1 MVKINEIIRHT
12 FKALRHELGHD
23 RPRDTRPMWLQRLSA
38 DSDFCRAVVANGYL
52 TEAQMQHAVQRY
64 RLGCSRDGGVI
75 FWQIDTMNEIFD
87 GKIMYYHKDCHR
99 DHSRNPQWVSNR
111 LKRYYLKD
119 DVELI
124 TAIPSHHCLFGTHL
138 LKTLPQ
144 PLPIGRGVV
153 TSSTEESASK
163 SFYSPPLQG
172 GAGGGSTIAVVEAE
186 KTAVIMSEVKPQYL
200 WLAAGGLYELT
211 ADKLFPLRHHRVVLF
226 PDTDPDLQ
234 AYTRWYHV
242 AQETRRLYGCD
253 VSVSPLLEQRATPEQ
268 KQRKIDLIDYL
279 FEVKSDK
286 SHIKSK
292 I

>member
-1 MVKINEIIRHT
+1 MRGGLLQGSDEVRWLKSEVRCMKLSEILTDT

-23 RPRDTRPMWLQRLSA
+23 RPRAPRPMWQQRLSA

-52 TEAQMQHAVQRY
+52 NEQQMQHAVQRY
-64 RLGCSRDGGVI
+64 RLGRSRDGGVI
-75 FWQIDTMNEIFD
+75 FWQIDTTGSIFD
-87 GKIMYYHKDCHR
+87 GKIMYYCKDCHR

-124 TAIPSHHCLFGTHL
+124 TAIPSHHCLFGTQL
-138 LKTLPQ
+138 LGNEK
-144 PLPIGRGVV
+144 RKV
-153 TSSTEESASK
+153 K
-163 SFYSPPLQG
+163 SEKL
-172 GAGGGSTIAVVEAE
+172 AIAVVEAE

-242 AQETRRLYGCD
+242 AQEARRLYSINI
-253 VSVSPLLEQRATPEQ
+253 SVSPLLEQRATPEQ
-268 KQRKIDLIDYL
+268 KQRKIDLVDYML
-279 FEVKSDK
+279 EVKSDK
-286 SHIKSK
+286 
-292 I
+292 